1 MKAFKK
7 GKIALKVVLLM
18 VALAL
23 VAVPVLGPQGFAS
36 DIETDI
42 QNAKNSYNQTQAGIE
57 WTKEEIAAGEKKLE
71 ELQGQINALDTQIYN
86 TQAEINKLTIA
97 INDTKETIKQTLAEL
112 DEIEAQ
118 FEKQNTSL
126 AERLRAM
133 YKNGDVGMISVL
145 FGSTSM
151 TELLTNVEMM
161 KKIYALD
168 EEFLNSIEAHYE
180 EVDEK
185 KNELIA
191 LKGQLEDQQEALNTK
206 KTSLEYDMASVADLR
221 SQVEE
226 NNAALV
232 AQLTAF
238 QKEADALK
246 AEIIRLQTIAAYA
259 GGDMCWPAASGTYI
273 TSPFGYRIH
282 PILRY
287 QDFHTGI
294 DIGAA
299 YGTNIL
305 AANSGKVITA
315 AYHWAYGY
323 YVMIDHGG
331 GIVTLYAHSSKLLVS
346 VGQMVSRGQV
356 IALVGSTGM
365 STGAHLH
372 FEVRVNGDYKQPL
385 NYVSPGRY

>member
-1 MKAFKK
+1 
-7 GKIALKVVLLM
+7 
-18 VALAL
+18 
-23 VAVPVLGPQGFAS
+23 
-36 DIETDI
+36 
-42 QNAKNSYNQTQAGIE
+42 
-57 WTKEEIAAGEKKLE
+57 
-71 ELQGQINALDTQIYN
+71 
-86 TQAEINKLTIA
+86 
-97 INDTKETIKQTLAEL
+97 
-112 DEIEAQ
+112 
-118 FEKQNTSL
+118 
-126 AERLRAM
+126 M

-145 FGSTSM
+145 FGSSSM

-161 KKIYALD
+161 KKVYALD
-168 EEFLNSIEAHYE
+168 EEFLNSIADHYD
-180 EVDEK
+180 EVEVK
-185 KNELIA
+185 KNELLE
-191 LKGQLEDQQEALNTK
+191 LKKQLEDQQDTLNTQK
-206 KTSLEYDMASVADLR
+206 ATLEYNMYSAASLR
-221 SQVEE
+221 SQVEA

-232 AQLTAF
+232 AQLDAF

-246 AEIIRLQTIAAYA
+246 AEIVRLQTAIAYA
-259 GGDMCWPAASGTYI
+259 GGVMCWPAASGTVI
-273 TSPFGYRIH
+273 TSAFGYRTH
-282 PILRY
+282 PILGY

-294 DIGAA
+294 DIGAY

-346 VGQMVSRGQV
+346 VGQYVAKGQV

-385 NYVSPGRY
+385 NYVTQGRYYYD